1 MSLRIVTVVASTN
14 TENKKV
20 QMGSATLYS
29 GCVKNN
35 KKTLMV
41 KITNGNENFQL
52 EKSKSM
58 FYSFVYSLVPYI
70 GIW

>member
-1 MSLRIVTVVASTN
+1 
-14 TENKKV
+14 
-20 QMGSATLYS
+20 MGSATLYS